1 MTMRAPAAVGMAVA
15 DIDTPALVVELD
27 AYEHNLD
34 LMAASLAG
42 KPVRLRGHAKTHKC
56 PVVALHQIAR
66 GAVGSCCQKV
76 SEAEAMVAGGVKNV
90 LVSNEIVDRRKIERL
105 VALARQA
112 EIAVCVDDPRNVDDL
127 DAAARAA
134 GVRLA
139 VLVEIDVGNLRCGV
153 APGEPAVALARHVA
167 GKRGLRFAG
176 LQAYY
181 GRAQHINEEEKRRAA
196 IDTCI
201 ADVRNTVELLKRAGL
216 ACDMVSGAGTGSYR
230 WEAASG
236 VYNEV
241 QAGSYCF
248 MDVEYGLVEG
258 FPREF
263 RQSLFV
269 LAAVMSHPARDRA
282 VVDAGLKALSVDKGM
297 PRVHGFADVEF
308 LRASDEHGVLRVG
321 VNARPL
327 GLGDRVWLIPGH
339 CDPTINLY
347 DWYVAVRDGRVEAL
361 WPITARGAVL

>member
-167 GKRGLRFAG
+167 GKRGLRFSG

-201 ADVRNTVELLKRAGL
+201 ADVRNTVELLKREGL

-297 PRVHGFADVEF
+297 PRVHGLADVEF

-347 DWYVAVRDGRVEAL
+347 DWYVAVRGGRVEAL

>member
-1 MTMRAPAAVGMAVA
+1 MSVA
-15 DIDTPALVVELD
+15 EIDTPALVVDLD

-34 LMAASLAG
+34 RMAASLAG
-42 KPVRLRGHAKTHKC
+42 TSVRLRGHAKTHKC

-76 SEAEAMVAGGVKNV
+76 SEAEAMIAGGVRNV

-105 VALARQA
+105 VGLARQA
-112 EIAVCVDDPRNVDDL
+112 EVAVCVDDPRNVDDL
-127 DAAARAA
+127 DAAACAA
-134 GVRLA
+134 GVRLP
-139 VLVEIDVGNLRCGV
+139 VLVEIDVGNVRCGV
-153 APGEPAVALARHVA
+153 LPGEPAVALARHVA
-167 GKRGLRFAG
+167 AQRGLRFAG

-181 GRAQHINEEEKRRAA
+181 GRAQHINEVEKRRAA
-196 IDTCI
+196 IETGI
-201 ADVRNTVELLKRAGL
+201 ADVRQTIDLLKRQGL
-216 ACDMVSGAGTGSYR
+216 PCETVSGAGTGSYR

-236 VYNEV
+236 VYTEV

-263 RQSLFV
+263 KQSLFV
-269 LAAVMSHPARDRA
+269 LATVMSHPVPERA

-297 PRVHGFADVEF
+297 PRVHGLDDVEF
-308 LRASDEHGVLRVG
+308 QRASDEHGILR
-321 VNARPL
+321 L
-327 GLGDRVWLIPGH
+327 GDAGRGLRLGDRVWLVPGH

-347 DWYVAVRDGRVEAL
+347 DWYVAVRGGQVEAL